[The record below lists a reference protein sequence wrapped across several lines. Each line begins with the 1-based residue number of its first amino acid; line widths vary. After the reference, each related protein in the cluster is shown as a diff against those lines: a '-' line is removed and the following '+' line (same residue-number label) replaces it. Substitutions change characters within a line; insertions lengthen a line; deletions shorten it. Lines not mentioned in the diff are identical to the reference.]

1 MMAAMSIGI
10 VTPAFAKSENAKKI
24 NLLYLNSY
32 ENGYHWSDTILDG
45 IKSVVGKSGLNIDLH
60 IEYMDTKLRYDE
72 NVKMH
77 LYHIYAHKYRNV
89 TFDIIIVS
97 DNNAFDFYRQFHGN
111 LFPGVPTIF
120 CGVND
125 FSPQSIQDMNHVTG
139 VVESFDIRENLEL
152 AQKYHPERKRFVVI
166 EDNSTT
172 AKAIKSQIQKAFD
185 RMAVTPKYEF
195 LKAVTMEK
203 LTTAAKAMAQD
214 SVFYVIP
221 FYMDDQK
228 GRYTAN
234 EVVNALWQSTGAPL
248 YSNWKFMVGS
258 GVVGGKMIDGFE
270 HGTSAATMAIRVLE
284 GQDPKEI
291 PIVKPNDELF
301 IFDNNVMDKFNIDSD
316 SLPSGSTIINRSAYF
331 FEVDRQLFWFLV
343 LGAILVTI
351 SLVFLIFNISERKAA
366 ESRLKDQLAFVRQ
379 LMNTIPIPIL
389 NCITIYNGEIVISNI

>member
-1 MMAAMSIGI
+1 MTLKQWIITMMAAMSIGI

-45 IKSVVGKSGLNIDLH
+45 IKSVVGKSGLNFDLH

-152 AQKYHPERKRFVVI
+152 AQKYHPERKRFVVV

-234 EVVNALWQSTGAPL
+234 EVSTRYGKVRERHSTVTGSLW
-248 YSNWKFMVGS
+248 WDRVWW
-258 GVVGGKMIDGFE
+258 
-270 HGTSAATMAIRVLE
+270 AAR
-284 GQDPKEI
+284 
-291 PIVKPNDELF
+291 
-301 IFDNNVMDKFNIDSD
+301 
-316 SLPSGSTIINRSAYF
+316 
-331 FEVDRQLFWFLV
+331 
-343 LGAILVTI
+343 
-351 SLVFLIFNISERKAA
+351 
-366 ESRLKDQLAFVRQ
+366 
-379 LMNTIPIPIL
+379 
-389 NCITIYNGEIVISNI
+389 